1 MKINEVLNESFAD
14 ETPNI
19 TVQFKKA
26 MDVGGNY
33 PILFK
38 DGSKVK
44 IPVNMIIDFL
54 NKYDQLKPMQRNEM
68 QKLAVM
74 SPDKFK
80 EVLASFKGDR
90 PEKSIY

>member
-1 MKINEVLNESFAD
+1 MKITEVLNEGFTD
-14 ETPNI
+14 EVPNI
-19 TVQFKKA
+19 TIQFKKA

-33 PILFK
+33 PIEFK

-44 IPVNMIIDFL
+44 IPMNMIIDFL
-54 NKYDQLKPMQRNEM
+54 NKYDQLKPMQRGEM
-68 QKLAVM
+68 QNLAVQ

-80 EVLASFKGDR
+80 EVLASFSGER

>member
-26 MDVGGNY
+26 MDVGGNH

-44 IPVNMIIDFL
+44 IPLNMIVDFL

-68 QKLAVM
+68 QKLAVQ
-74 SPDKFK
+74 SPEKFK
-80 EVLASFKGDR
+80 EVLTSFKGDR

>member
-1 MKINEVLNESFAD
+1 MKITEVLNEGLND
-14 ETPNI
+14 EVPNI

-33 PILFK
+33 PIQFN

-44 IPVNMIIDFL
+44 VPMNMIVDFL

-68 QKLAVM
+68 QKLAVQ
-74 SPDKFK
+74 SPEKFK
-80 EVLASFKGDR
+80 EVLSSFKGER

>member
-1 MKINEVLNESFAD
+1 MKITEVLNEGFND
-14 ETPNI
+14 EVPNI

-33 PILFK
+33 PIQFN

-44 IPVNMIIDFL
+44 VPVNMIIDFL

-68 QKLAVM
+68 QKLAVQ
-74 SPDKFK
+74 SPEKFK
-80 EVLASFKGDR
+80 EVLASFEGDR

>member
-1 MKINEVLNESFAD
+1 MKITEVLNEGFND
-14 ETPNI
+14 EVPNI

-26 MDVGGNY
+26 MDVGGNH
-33 PILFK
+33 PIQFQ

-44 IPVNMIIDFL
+44 IPLNMIVDFL

-68 QKLAVM
+68 QKLAVQ

-80 EVLASFKGDR
+80 EVLASFSGQR
-90 PEKSIY
+90 PERSIY